1 MHLHNCVKDN
11 KSQCVFC
18 LWSLIVA
25 KGIAKEV
32 FVSFSM
38 VKAQGDHSLLYFAY
52 TCVGDLIIG
61 EVIYLAKKIL
71 R

>member
-1 MHLHNCVKDN
+1 
-11 KSQCVFC
+11 
-18 LWSLIVA
+18 LIVA